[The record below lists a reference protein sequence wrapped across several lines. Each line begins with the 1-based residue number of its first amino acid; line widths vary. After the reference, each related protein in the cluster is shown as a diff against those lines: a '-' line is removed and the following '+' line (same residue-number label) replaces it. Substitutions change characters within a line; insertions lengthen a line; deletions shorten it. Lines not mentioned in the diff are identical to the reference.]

1 MLSGKIMPL
10 KVNIRMLQRE
20 SARLE
25 GTLPVDEVA
34 GELQDELVRFVSPL
48 SYDLEVAMQG
58 TELRVIGTLQ
68 AELECDCSRC
78 LKTFRQTM
86 LIADFAALLPTE
98 GEEAVK
104 LDGDFADLTPYLRED
119 TFLAL
124 PTNPL
129 CTPDCRGLAAKAS
142 ARDSLPEGDAKTGS
156 EPVRDPWEAL
166 DKLKL

>member
-1 MLSGKIMPL
+1 MLPGKIMPL

-20 SARLE
+20 SAQLE
-25 GTLPVDEVA
+25 GTLAVEEVA

-58 TELRVIGTLQ
+58 GDLRVLGKLQ

-78 LKTFRQTM
+78 LKTFRQTL
-86 LIADFAALLPTE
+86 LIPDFAALLATE

-124 PTNPL
+124 PTTPL

-142 ARDSLPEGDAKTGS
+142 ARDSLPEEETKTGS
-156 EPVRDPWEAL
+156 EPVRNPWKAL